1 MLDYHPEDVRIRIPD
16 GDRVSIELE
25 PFSRAAPEEV
35 PEHLAAQGEHDL
47 VSPDSLR
54 VPAIGADHP
63 EAHIERNLKTFVQS
77 FWQILVIIESGY
89 HRSVLVNLETK
100 Q

>member
-54 VPAIGADHP
+54 VAIGADHP
-63 EAHIERNLKTFVQS
+63 EVHIKGDLETLVQS
-77 FWQILVIIESGY
+77 FWQILVIIVCEADLE
-89 HRSVLVNLETK
+89 VLMLCVS
-100 Q
+100 